1 MILDQLHL
9 PNISSFSPSEQF
21 ILRRKHYA
29 VRIRIVQILQKW
41 FSINS
46 KELKKDILVKQVI
59 SKFFKTAA
67 MITTN
72 ECFFFISTLCNSYL
86 SYVSPFPLS
95 PFPFPLPTP
104 FPLPH
109 SYPVSLPP
117 YPSLPPFSSSP
128 PFPHPLSSLPLPSLF
143 HPIALP
149 IPSSPHL
156 PSILSLPSS
165 LHPSHPSHS
174 SDIAL
179 SIQKPAGSIQ
189 RLKEGVENFS
199 LGTNTWTNDI
209 IFKPNCTYISLPFLP
224 SLSHLHLT
232 KITLYDE
239 KQFQK

>member
-1 MILDQLHL
+1 MFLFHFHSMQLL
-9 PNISSFSPSEQF
+9 PF
-21 ILRRKHYA
+21 
-29 VRIRIVQILQKW
+29 
-41 FSINS
+41 
-46 KELKKDILVKQVI
+46 
-59 SKFFKTAA
+59 
-67 MITTN
+67 
-72 ECFFFISTLCNSYL
+72 LCKSL
-86 SYVSPFPLS
+86 

-104 FPLPH
+104 LPPPPPCPSALSFLEEPSIRVMNDGWNTCIYSSRTITPSFSFLIPSSLIPSFLYIPH
-109 SYPVSLPP
+109 SYPA
-117 YPSLPPFSSSP
+117 SLPPFSSSP